1 MATQLFVG
9 SLPFKMTSD
18 ELQELFAEFGEV
30 ASAKIIN
37 DRETGRSRG
46 FGFVEFEDETQAQ
59 AAIKAMNG
67 KDVDGRAL
75 TVNVARP
82 REERR

>member
-1 MATQLFVG
+1 M
-9 SLPFKMTSD
+9 SSD
-18 ELQELFAEFGEV
+18 ELEELFAEFGKV

-46 FGFVEFEDETQAQ
+46 FGFVEFESDDEAQ
-59 AAIKAMNG
+59 AAIKALDG

-82 REERR
+82 REDRR

>member
-30 ASAKIIN
+30 SSAKIIN

>member
-9 SLPFKMTSD
+9 SLPFRMSDD
-18 ELQELFAEFGEV
+18 ELKELFTEFGEV
-30 ASAKIIN
+30 SSAKIIS

-46 FGFVEFEDETQAQ
+46 FGFVEFDSEDEAQ

-82 REERR
+82 REDRR

>member
-9 SLPFKMTSD
+9 SLPFRMSDD
-18 ELQELFAEFGEV
+18 ELKELFAEFGEV
-30 ASAKIIN
+30 SSAKIIN

-46 FGFVEFEDETQAQ
+46 FGFVEFESETEAQ
-59 AAIKAMNG
+59 AAIKGMNG
-67 KDVDGRAL
+67 KDIDGRAL

>member
-9 SLPFKMTSD
+9 SLPFKMSSD
-18 ELQELFAEFGEV
+18 DLQQLFAEFGEV
-30 ASAKIIN
+30 VSAKIIN

-46 FGFVEFEDETQAQ
+46 FGFVEFENDDDAQ
-59 AAIKAMNG
+59 AAIKKLNG
-67 KDVDGRAL
+67 KDVEGRAL

-82 REERR
+82 KEERR

>member
-9 SLPFKMTSD
+9 SLPFRMTSD
-18 ELQELFAEFGEV
+18 ELTELFAEFGNV
-30 ASAKIIN
+30 SSAKIIN

-46 FGFVEFEDETQAQ
+46 FGFVEFDSDDEAQ
-59 AAIKAMNG
+59 AAIKGLNG

-75 TVNVARP
+75 VVNVARP
-82 REERR
+82 REDR

>member
-9 SLPFKMTSD
+9 SLPFRMSDD
-18 ELQELFAEFGEV
+18 ELKDLFAEFGEV
-30 ASAKIIN
+30 NSAKIIS

-46 FGFVEFEDETQAQ
+46 FGFVEFDSDSEAQ
-59 AAIKAMNG
+59 AAIKALNG

-75 TVNVARP
+75 TVNIARP
-82 REERR
+82 KEPRR

>member
-30 ASAKIIN
+30 SSAKIIN

-46 FGFVEFEDETQAQ
+46 FGFVEFESDDEAQ